1 MNAELLHDALNL
13 LPGDLIAP
21 VDALRAAPR
30 KPKNAWL
37 RYAALAAC
45 AALVLWCGMLAS
57 RMFSA
62 GSTMESA
69 AQMEADLEYS
79 HISGSGN
86 MGGAPAADGTANYEK
101 APTDCDCAAE
111 AIEESAPLAPEKI
124 TIDPPATGGPSGP
137 DKYYVGGSAG
147 YAVTFGH
154 KEGVEYP
161 QVTVIRSRQEL
172 DNHYDAYRDY
182 YDMDSLED
190 GCTHWTE
197 SFFAE
202 HDLLL
207 ILVMENDGY
216 DCPQVGY
223 LNEQEDGSWE
233 LTFPGTWEVGEGID
247 AETPWHIYVEI
258 KKGLI
263 AENDTITLKFEPN
276 AVPEESYVEA
286 STIPLEPT
294 GGK

>member
-69 AQMEADLEYS
+69 AQMEALMGHS
-79 HISGSGN
+79 HVNGSGN
-86 MGGAPAADGTANYEK
+86 ADGAPAEDNYEK
-101 APTDCDCAAE
+101 APTECDCAPE
-111 AIEESAPLAPEKI
+111 VVEESIPASTEIADEPS
-124 TIDPPATGGPSGP
+124 ATGYPSGP
-137 DKYYVGGSAG
+137 EKYYVGGSAG

-172 DNHYDAYRDY
+172 DNYYDAYRDY

-263 AENDTITLKFEPN
+263 AENDTTTLKFEPN